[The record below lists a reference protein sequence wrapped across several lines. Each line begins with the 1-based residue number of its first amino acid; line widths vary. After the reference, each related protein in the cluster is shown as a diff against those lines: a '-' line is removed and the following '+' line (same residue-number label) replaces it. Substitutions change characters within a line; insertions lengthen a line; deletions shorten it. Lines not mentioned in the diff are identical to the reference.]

1 MQNAPSALITVE
13 EADQYE
19 QQAEEKYKLAGNSIV
34 QAIEKFQSEASM
46 TENLEIHLIILK
58 KIR

>member
-19 QQAEEKYKLAGNSIV
+19 QQAEEKYKWAGNSIV

-46 TENLEIHLIILK
+46 TENLEIH
-58 KIR
+58 